1 MHNRSVFSVLSG
13 TTSVSLGSTFKQLTG
28 ETSPVSYTIG
38 GFNTPVEV
46 VSREQTERLGY
57 WVNVSNYIPTPGG
70 TWPIRVVF
78 IEQNSGGNWT
88 LNIPPQCAPTLDMP
102 FNVSAYYFP
111 AALAL
116 GTDSNALTNHGLLA
130 DGLVN
135 LVKAMAYETEDPTDK
150 RAIACRMLYEDYYNK
165 AIYQDT
171 AQQFGGRE
179 LRM

>member
-1 MHNRSVFSVLSG
+1 
-13 TTSVSLGSTFKQLTG
+13 
-28 ETSPVSYTIG
+28 
-38 GFNTPVEV
+38 
-46 VSREQTERLGY
+46 
-57 WVNVSNYIPTPGG
+57 
-70 TWPIRVVF
+70 
-78 IEQNSGGNWT
+78 
-88 LNIPPQCAPTLDMP
+88 MP